1 MKRFLLLFLLVL
13 CSLSL
18 SSCMLS
24 SSPWNKSKLDKGS
37 IPSSYSCDQDDT
49 GYKETA
55 LSKAAYFLID
65 PITTQVQSISILI
78 FNNIISHPV
87 YARIIRVTLILY
99 LTIYGIMFA
108 SGFVQAKLS
117 DLITRLTK
125 IGVVLTLLTPTAY
138 GFFNNYLFRLFRE
151 GSYGLLSIV
160 TNPYCD
166 ARSDQLNF
174 FAFFNHVVD
183 TIFNDDFLFRLSGL
197 IFAYPVGWL
206 CFVILVRAV
215 IKYLFAILKAI
226 IAYLFA
232 FTSIALLISL
242 APLFIVL
249 LLFDKTRSFF
259 DNWIKAI
266 IMFAFQPVILFASI
280 IFITLFINEA
290 LQSILV
296 SCSWRIILPVYIN
309 FGSGFR
315 FALFPFYWYVPDFI
329 ANLDFGAYLNYC
341 AGLLVFH
348 LCVTTLE
355 SLPSYIEVLCEKL
368 IGGRGG
374 INEAQKLTPAIPTD
388 KGIRETAKGLIG
400 MDEGS
405 TKRRV
410 GV

>member
-1 MKRFLLLFLLVL
+1 MKRFLLLLLLVF

-24 SSPWNKSKLDKGS
+24 NSPWKSKLDKGS
-37 IPSSYSCDQDDT
+37 IPSSYSCDQNNT

-55 LSKAAYFLID
+55 LSKATYFLID
-65 PITTQVQSISILI
+65 PIITQVQSVSILI

-117 DLITRLTK
+117 DLITRITK

-138 GFFNNYLFRLFRE
+138 SFFNNYLFRLFTD
-151 GSYGLLSIV
+151 GSYRLLSIV

-183 TIFNDDFLFRLSGL
+183 TIFYDDFLFRLSGL

-206 CFVILVRAV
+206 CFIILVRAV

-232 FTSIALLISL
+232 FTSIAILISL

-249 LLFDKTRSFF
+249 LLFEKTKSLF

-290 LQSILV
+290 LQSLLV

-309 FGSGFR
+309 FGYGFR

-329 ANLDFGAYLNYC
+329 ANLDFSAYLNYC
-341 AGLLVFH
+341 AGLMVFH

-355 SLPSYIEVLCEKL
+355 KLPEYVETLCVKL
-368 IGGRGG
+368 LGGSGAV
-374 INEAQKLTPAIPTD
+374 NSAQAITPAVPTD
-388 KGIRETAKGLIG
+388 KGISESAKGLVG
-400 MDEGS
+400 MDEQS
-405 TKRRV
+405 MKRR
-410 GV
+410 GAG